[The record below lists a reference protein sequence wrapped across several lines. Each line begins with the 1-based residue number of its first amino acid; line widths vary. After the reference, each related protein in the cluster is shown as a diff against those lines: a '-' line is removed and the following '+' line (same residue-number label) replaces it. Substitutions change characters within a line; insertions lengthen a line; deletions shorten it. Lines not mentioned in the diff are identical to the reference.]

1 VILSLVIGHLRQF
14 SLMWPLPVLG
24 AVGVALSPTF
34 GAFGVTVV
42 LPMVLGTMLPPAPT
56 LFETALPLH
65 ARDVR
70 IARATSAL
78 LIILLPCA
86 AWLVAIQAGAYASM
100 PFPRSVSLVMVA
112 VMALLIAYLG
122 EHVRAPVSH
131 NVAIFLRLVM
141 LAAASAAVLYVLP
154 PLVAMSV
161 LTVATVGVYQLLS
174 RAIPAAIPREDRVS
188 QEAWRSVR
196 DRDRSNKPA
205 TLWKPLL
212 RLGTYLAWLL
222 PFADF
227 SAMTSGRFSAL
238 QLPIVFLI
246 TNSAARTRLQWLIRM
261 PLSHRVRLLL
271 VSGPPLLLSSIGLT
285 IGVVGTTWSSWNDR
299 TLQNGAPAPALDT
312 RVGARYVVPLAFWQR
327 VPSGNTPVITTPW
340 GETAVVDTMSRLG
353 ITFYNPYSFS
363 GTSSARFRQWQ
374 FARITKLVYMQK
386 FTVEAYDAMAEA
398 DSLPLPRLQQL
409 PLRILRAGALLCL
422 LLLLIIALDAS
433 RDFRL
438 RQHPMLTLA
447 GGSALCVIAAI
458 VAFFDWRG
466 LLLPRHVWLLGAAW
480 DRVLLELAPLLP
492 RSIAGVLCMALLPAV
507 VLYVLLERQH
517 RRAELT
523 TMDFHQ
529 PA

>member
-1 VILSLVIGHLRQF
+1 VILSLVIGHLRQLR
-14 SLMWPLPVLG
+14 LMWPLPVLG

-86 AWLVAIQAGAYASM
+86 AWLVAMQAVAYAWM

-131 NVAIFLRLVM
+131 HVASSLRLVM
-141 LAAASAAVLYVLP
+141 LAASSAAVLYVLP
-154 PLVAMSV
+154 PLVAMLV
-161 LTVATVGVYQLLS
+161 LTMAAVGVYQLLS
-174 RAIPAAIPREDRVS
+174 RAIPAAIPFEDRVS
-188 QEAWRSVR
+188 REASHSIW
-196 DRDRSNKPA
+196 DRVGANASA
-205 TLWKPLL
+205 TLWKPWLKSQASSL
-212 RLGTYLAWLL
+212 WYYPIAGAGAMVFGRFFGLLL
-222 PFADF
+222 PLWFF
-227 SAMTSGRFSAL
+227 T
-238 QLPIVFLI
+238 
-246 TNSAARTRLQWLIRM
+246 TNSAARARLQWLIRM
-261 PLSHRVRLLL
+261 PLSHRTRLLL
-271 VSGPPLLLSSIGLT
+271 KVGPPLMLSSIGLA
-285 IGVVGTTWSSWNDR
+285 IGVVGTTRSSWSDR
-299 TLQNGAPAPALDT
+299 TLQNGAPAVAADT
-312 RVGARYVVPLAFWQR
+312 RVSPRYVVPLAFWQR
-327 VPSGNTPVITTPW
+327 TPSGSTPVITTPW

-353 ITFYNPYSFS
+353 ITFYNPYSLS
-363 GTSSARFRQWQ
+363 GTSSARFRQRQ
-374 FARITKLVYMQK
+374 FARITELVYMQK

-409 PLRILRAGALLCL
+409 PLQIIRAGALLAL
-422 LLLLIIALDAS
+422 LLMVAIALEAS

-438 RQHPMLTLA
+438 GQHPMLALA
-447 GGSALCVIAAI
+447 SGSALGVIAAI
-458 VAFFDWRG
+458 VALSDWRG
-466 LLLPRHVWLLGAAW
+466 LLLSGHVWLLGAAW
-480 DRVLLELAPLLP
+480 DRVLLQLAPLLP
-492 RSIAGVLCMALLPAV
+492 RSIPVVLCMALLPAV

-517 RRAELT
+517 RRSELT